1 MNFPD
6 FVPNNIKTYITSRIE
21 GDEYEPNGL
30 AHTRDNALLEL
41 EELKAQIATENKQD
55 DLKLRELVI
64 GKENYYKEINAEI
77 ECLQRLG
84 TDKRMALVFEILQSK
99 LFYDAEQIQSFIS
112 SAWIAKCKYLVFR
125 DRNQRAV
132 EISKKITK
140 ATTKLI
146 ELLED
151 FEKLGVNGPSEFYDI
166 STLLE
171 KTDPAQ
177 LENSHHAELDKTY
190 VKQSQNSNSH
200 MWNSFRHT
208 ILGKHV
214 NCQSNTEMIAKEE
227 DFILP
232 KFNIRFTNPNEPF
245 SIDPQEELQNAI
257 QYAWKFAPELSV
269 LLKTV
274 SKAAENYNPN
284 KYEKNTIKAALQKR
298 QKNLK
303 TEFLRAFCFKL
314 REGKILSEDPAPA
327 LLHSIA
333 NISNVIFDS
342 PDLEITY
349 VDVNKTL
356 EIMNF

>member
-6 FVPNNIKTYITSRIE
+6 FVPANIKVYITSRIE
-21 GDEYEPNGL
+21 GDENEPNGL

-41 EELKAQIATENKQD
+41 EELKAQIATENKND
-55 DLKLRELVI
+55 DLKLRETLTA
-64 GKENYYKEINAEI
+64 KENYHKALKTEI

-99 LFYDAEQIQSFIS
+99 LFYDAEQIKSFIS
-112 SAWIAKCKYLVFR
+112 AAWIANFKYSVFR

-132 EISKKITK
+132 EISQKITK
-140 ATTKLI
+140 ASAKLTG
-146 ELLED
+146 LLEE
-151 FEKLGVNGPSEFYDI
+151 FAKLGVNGPSEFYDI

-177 LENSHHAELDKTY
+177 LENSHNAELDKTY

-214 NCQSNTEMIAKEE
+214 NCQSNTELIAREE
-227 DFILP
+227 DIILP
-232 KFNIRFTNPNEPF
+232 KFKIRFTNPNEPF

-274 SKAAENYNPN
+274 SKAAENYVPN
-284 KYEKNTIKAALQKR
+284 KYETNTVQAALKKR
-298 QKNLK
+298 ERNPN
-303 TEFLRAFCFKL
+303 TEFLRAFCCELRDVKL
-314 REGKILSEDPAPA
+314 LSADPPIVN
-327 LLHSIA
+327 SIA
-333 NISNVIFDS
+333 NISNVILNFSDF
-342 PDLEITY
+342 EITY
-349 VDVNKTL
+349 DDVKKTI
-356 EIMNF
+356 ENMNY